1 MDTGKLTGQ
10 SSAGAG
16 AMEHADGIAPAQQ
29 PASPAGETSPV
40 RLAFASFLMLFVELA
55 LIRWAAA
62 NNVYVNNATNFV
74 LLASFLGIGIG
85 FLNAR
90 AKRDYARWAPV
101 ALLAPTGFVL
111 VPGDPEDAGWPHPFR
126 GLDGSSALPRPLSLG
141 IVFLL
146 TVAVMAG
153 LGQAVAR
160 IFVQFRPLAAYQLDI
175 LGRLAG
181 IAVFSLL
188 SFRDQ
193 PPNRWCRARCGRPTT
208 NCRWPTGP
216 AHRRSACR
224 RTTSP
229 ARRPA
234 R

>member
-1 MDTGKLTGQ
+1 
-10 SSAGAG
+10 
-16 AMEHADGIAPAQQ
+16 
-29 PASPAGETSPV
+29 
-40 RLAFASFLMLFVELA
+40 MLFVELA

-90 AKRDYARWAPV
+90 AERDYARWVPV
-101 ALLAPTGFVL
+101 ALLALTGFVL
-111 VPGDPEDAGWPHPFR
+111 LFPVILKTLGGPHPFR
-126 GLDGSSALPRPLSLG
+126 GLGGSYALPQPLSLG
-141 IVFLL
+141 IIFVL